1 MRAERLYPRQD
12 LSHLTNLEV
21 KVPPGKR
28 LLHSDLLQKFI
39 IGLALAGVWEA
50 AADYIHHHIRHG
62 QMLFPKFSAT
72 VITLGQL
79 LGTAEFWS
87 IIGLTVAVLLACFVI
102 GAGLA
107 FAFSAL
113 SITTRAGCNFLEL
126 VVPPMSS
133 LPAVAL
139 ISAAILAFKS
149 NLTGTVFVV
158 SQAVFWTVLAATHQG
173 FTQVESVLKQVGQN
187 YGLSNTAYVC
197 KILVPAALGSIITG
211 TRLGIARAFQAFVA
225 VELVLG
231 SVYGSGALGF
241 FIAQAKNDYNPP
253 LVYAGLFTIMI
264 ISFLIDY
271 VAFGYIEK
279 KTIIKWG
286 IKNLD
291 NKK

>member
-1 MRAERLYPRQD
+1 MKVERIYQRQD
-12 LSHLTNLEV
+12 LSHLANLEV

-28 LLHSDLLQKFI
+28 LLHSNLLQKLI
-39 IGLALAGVWEA
+39 IGLALAGTWESA
-50 AADYIHHHIRHG
+50 ATYIHNNIRHG
-62 QMLFPKFSAT
+62 NMLFPKFSDT
-72 VITLGQL
+72 VIILGQL
-79 LGTAEFWS
+79 LGTGDFWS
-87 IIGLTVAVLLACFVI
+87 IIGLTIAVLLACFAI
-102 GAGLA
+102 GTMLA

-158 SQAVFWTVLAATHQG
+158 SQAVFWTVLAAIHQG
-173 FTQVESVLKQVGQN
+173 FTQVDSVLKQVGQN
-187 YGLSNTAYVC
+187 YGLSKTAYVF

-211 TRLGIARAFQAFVA
+211 TRLGISRAFQAFVA

-231 SVYGSGALGF
+231 SVYGNGALGF

-279 KTIIKWG
+279 RTIIKWG
-286 IKNLD
+286 IKNID